1 MTKKSAA
8 TTNAI
13 QQAELILKLYELRR
27 ETVMREARSYVGGDF
42 LPASTSEFIQI
53 VTAGN
58 RHTSFVLQVYG
69 YWDMVASF
77 VKSGA
82 LDAELLYNTCPEM
95 YFQYA
100 KIQPYLAQFREEMDM
115 PEFLISIEQLIEGS
129 RKGRKRLEAMQKNL
143 TAIAEARSRSAS
155 KPKTPSKPE
164 TKSASKPRTKR

>member
-1 MTKKSAA
+1 MTKMTKKSAA

-42 LPASTSEFIQI
+42 LPASADEFIQI
-53 VTAGN
+53 VSAGN
-58 RHTSFVLQVYG
+58 RQSSFVLQVYG
-69 YWDMVASF
+69 YWEMVAAF
-77 VKSGA
+77 VTSGA

-100 KIQPYLAQFREEMDM
+100 KIQPHLAQFRQEMDM

-143 TAIAEARSRSAS
+143 EAIAEARSRSTS
-155 KPKTPSKPE
+155 KPQ
-164 TKSASKPRTKR
+164 TKSASKSRTKR